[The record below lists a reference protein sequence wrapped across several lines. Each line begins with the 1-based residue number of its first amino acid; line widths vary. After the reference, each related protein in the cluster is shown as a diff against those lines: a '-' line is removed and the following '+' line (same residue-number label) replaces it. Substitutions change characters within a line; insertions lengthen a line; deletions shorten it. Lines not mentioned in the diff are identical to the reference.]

1 MGRSR
6 LLSVLTATV
15 LSVGV
20 LSLPAAAVELTGAVE
35 DATRSTTAV
44 AETATGT
51 VSSNTAALPAGSEDT
66 VSDTVADTVEPATDP
81 VEDVAEAVGD
91 AADQVVGTVEETLE
105 DPLGKAEDVVD
116 DPIGEVEDLLD
127 PVTDDLPLPDTR
139 ERTRPAGDEG
149 VAPASDPAPSS
160 SQPSAGPGTSPSPSF
175 DDMLTLPA
183 MDHGISTSTRT
194 SRPSAARVASPAG
207 SSYDAVELAPEVA
220 VQAAAPSGAGAPG
233 VPGETVPVLLR
244 ALTAA
249 LVAAAMAT
257 WRTAQKQLAD

>member
-15 LSVGV
+15 LTVGV
-20 LSLPAAAVELTGAVE
+20 LSLPAAAVELTDAVG
-35 DATRSTTAV
+35 DAASSTTATT
-44 AETATGT
+44 ET
-51 VSSNTAALPAGSEDT
+51 VSSNTAALPAGSEDAVT
-66 VSDTVADTVEPATDP
+66 DTVDETAEATTDP
-81 VEDVAEAVGD
+81 VEEVAETVGD
-91 AADQVVGTVEETLE
+91 TAEQGVETVEETLE
-105 DPLGKAEDVVD
+105 DPAGKGEEIVD
-116 DPIGEVEDLLD
+116 DPVGAVQGLTD
-127 PVTDDLPLPDTR
+127 PVTDDLPLPDTGG
-139 ERTRPAGDEG
+139 RTQPADDGG
-149 VAPASDPAPSS
+149 GTAPATDPAASS
-160 SQPSAGPGTSPSPSF
+160 DRPSAGPGTSPSPSF